1 MGNDEARTWLTY
13 AEAGRALEMQP
24 GSVKRLSFRR
34 KWPRRTGND
43 GLARVG
49 VPVAELNPATGDA
62 TGGVTGGSGDAVTG
76 GSTRDTPGGA
86 TGGSAGTSGGT
97 ASVAAEA
104 LAAELAHV
112 RVQLANREGELAG
125 VREALRVAETAVH
138 EATRRAGH
146 AEQAAIDAWRTTAD
160 LARLLAQARTVSVP
174 AQAPPHR
181 QGWLARLLRS

>member
-24 GSVKRLSFRR
+24 GSVKRLSFRK

-49 VPVAELNPATGDA
+49 VPVAELHLATGD
-62 TGGVTGGSGDAVTG
+62 VTGGSGDVVTG
-76 GSTRDTPGGA
+76 DSTTNPTGGA
-86 TGGSAGTSGGT
+86 TGGSTGTSGGT
-97 ASVAAEA
+97 ASVPAEV

-160 LARLLAQARTVSVP
+160 LARLLAQARIVSVP

-181 QGWLARLLRS
+181 RGWLARLLRS